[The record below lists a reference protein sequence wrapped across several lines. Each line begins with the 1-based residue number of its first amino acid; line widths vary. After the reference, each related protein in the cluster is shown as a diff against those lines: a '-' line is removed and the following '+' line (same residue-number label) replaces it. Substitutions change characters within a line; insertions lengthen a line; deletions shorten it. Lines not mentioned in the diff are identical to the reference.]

1 MAQLVDEQALRAVI
15 DKLEGLS
22 EEQKQR
28 IKDRWL
34 NYVLWWDSRARI
46 SKLWHYLLRGI
57 VVVGGVAMPAL
68 IGSAATPT
76 LLGLASDKINVIQWW
91 AFGVSVV
98 VGVAATLEELFRF
111 GEIWRDK
118 RGAAE
123 ALKGEGWRYFQLVGK
138 YKDKSHE
145 DAYADFASAVEDM
158 IEHEIKDY
166 LLVTRS
172 NEEQKNEQH

>member
-22 EEQKQR
+22 DEQKQR
-28 IKDRWL
+28 IRDRWL
-34 NYVLWWDSRARI
+34 NYVVWWDSRART
-46 SKLWHYLLRGI
+46 SKRWHYGLRMI
-57 VVVGGVAMPAL
+57 VVVGGVVIPAL
-68 IGSAATPT
+68 IGGAAMPT
-76 LLGLASDKINVIQWW
+76 LLGLQGSKVNVIQGV
-91 AFGVSVV
+91 AFVVSVI
-98 VGVAATLEELFRF
+98 VGVAATFEELFRF

-138 YKDKSHE
+138 YNNKSHD

-172 NEEQKNEQH
+172 KEEQKDDQH